1 MRWSMFYDWWVDV
14 PSVES
19 EDNNLSS
26 LSLSLIESL
35 IFVLAGDVEASIVL
49 NFGLFDVV
57 LVYIMEHTEFGLYF
71 GFTPNNN
78 MIKKYKK

>member
-1 MRWSMFYDWWVDV
+1 M
-14 PSVES
+14 ES

>member
-1 MRWSMFYDWWVDV
+1 M
-14 PSVES
+14 ES

-57 LVYIMEHTEFGLYF
+57 LSTSWNTLSLGYISASHQIIT
-71 GFTPNNN
+71 
-78 MIKKYKK
+78 